1 MGDSKI
7 EWFYYNSLTLMWRGK
22 ILSWKIKDKL

>member
-7 EWFYYNSLTLMWRGK
+7 ELFYCNSLTLMWRGK
-22 ILSWKIKDKL
+22 ILNWKIKDKL